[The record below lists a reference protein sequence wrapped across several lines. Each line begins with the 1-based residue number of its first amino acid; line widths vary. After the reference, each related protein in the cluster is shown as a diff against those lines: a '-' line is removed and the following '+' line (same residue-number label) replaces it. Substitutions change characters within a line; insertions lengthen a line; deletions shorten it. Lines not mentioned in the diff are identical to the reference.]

1 MTRMIDV
8 DLLIAEFE
16 KVYPLATNEMGGV
29 VNKRIYDII
38 NSIPVIPESPNDPSG
53 DYISRSALREAS
65 FYHDYSP
72 CKIDENANEIMRQAR
87 IIIDNAPAVKFS
99 LLPADE
105 SKEESYM
112 RGYEHGKI
120 EGIIK
125 GMVIAEK
132 SQGKC
137 KTCSHRDPEDMK
149 CDCGGLER
157 QGCPFPVSDDYF
169 CKFYEKGGVNDD

>member
-8 DLLIAEFE
+8 DLLIAAFE

-38 NSIPVIPESPNDPSG
+38 NSIPIVPESCPNCTATTALGSQGDLISRAALQAELD
-53 DYISRSALREAS
+53 DYIDDSLL
-65 FYHDYSP
+65 
-72 CKIDENANEIMRQAR
+72 EISDVKEL
-87 IIIDNAPAVKFS
+87 IDNAPAVKFS

-125 GMVIAEK
+125 GMAIAEK

-137 KTCSHRDPEDMK
+137 KTCRHRDPEDKK

-169 CKFYEKGGVNDD
+169 CEFYEKGGTE

>member
-8 DLLIAEFE
+8 DLLIAAFE

-53 DYISRSALREAS
+53 DYISRNALREAI

-87 IIIDNAPAVKFS
+87 IIIDNAPTVEAYTSEDIVKYVS
-99 LLPADE
+99 ATEDLVREKLERP
-105 SKEESYM
+105 
-112 RGYEHGKI
+112 
-120 EGIIK
+120 K
-125 GMVIAEK
+125 GEWVYQTDIAFF
-132 SQGKC
+132 
-137 KTCSHRDPEDMK
+137 TCSKCNGIGYIRDK
-149 CDCGGLER
+149 
-157 QGCPFPVSDDYF
+157 F
-169 CKFYEKGGVNDD
+169 CKHCGAEMQGGAE